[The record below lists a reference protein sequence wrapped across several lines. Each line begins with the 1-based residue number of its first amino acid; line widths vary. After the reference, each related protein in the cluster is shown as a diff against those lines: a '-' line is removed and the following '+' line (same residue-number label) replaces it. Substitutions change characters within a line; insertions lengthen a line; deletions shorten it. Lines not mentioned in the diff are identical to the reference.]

1 MLSGTCPRFPVAF
14 HQRWTWVG
22 TCRTPALFLYRS
34 LPAFNR
40 GRRVPSPAGAACRSG
55 RPALP
60 CRDPSW
66 LLQLQRGFH
75 PPPSSPRDH
84 SLREAER
91 ERRRRELLGEGTMTN
106 GAARGTG
113 PVVSSS
119 TLQRAH
125 PVSSTKRP
133 SPGGSDLPARAP
145 NSPVITSSCPS
156 PTPLPS
162 RQAEPTL
169 TPQVSVS
176 FHRATPPLLPSPL
189 TVGDWARP
197 SWLLRCR
204 PPPPP
209 LLHAPAPQSP
219 PPPPSGLAG
228 SRSCACAA
236 WSAGAFAG
244 RPRLRSALRGRLTQ
258 CLMP

>member
-1 MLSGTCPRFPVAF
+1 MLATAHCVTPSPGGSEMLSGTCPRFPVAF
-14 HQRWTWVG
+14 PQWWTWVG

-60 CRDPSW
+60 GRDPSW

-113 PVVSSS
+113 PVLSSS

-125 PVSSTKRP
+125 PVFLHKAAQSRRQRPARPGPKFARHYLQLSLPHAPSLPTGRAHPHPPSQRILPPSHP
-133 SPGGSDLPARAP
+133 SPPS
-145 NSPVITSSCPS
+145 IT
-156 PTPLPS
+156 T
-162 RQAEPTL
+162 
-169 TPQVSVS
+169 
-176 FHRATPPLLPSPL
+176 H
-189 TVGDWARP
+189 
-197 SWLLRCR
+197 CR
-204 PPPPP
+204 
-209 LLHAPAPQSP
+209 
-219 PPPPSGLAG
+219 
-228 SRSCACAA
+228 
-236 WSAGAFAG
+236 
-244 RPRLRSALRGRLTQ
+244 
-258 CLMP
+258 